1 MNPEQTNPPSEF
13 SELPTDVGHLDVKD
27 LLFRY
32 GEAMARC
39 GQLENQFRILEEK
52 TQSLEEAA
60 DGSRSELQSLLQ
72 QEEKGLKQKEQTIV
86 SLKTQLLTAKAEID
100 RLKEKLS
107 LAEEGELSRQRR
119 RRRHQRHWWQV
130 WR

>member
-1 MNPEQTNPPSEF
+1 M
-13 SELPTDVGHLDVKD
+13 
-27 LLFRY
+27 FRY

-39 GQLENQFRILEEK
+39 GQLENQVRIFEEK

-72 QEEKGLKQKEQTIV
+72 QEEKELKQKEQTIA
-86 SLKTQLLTAKAEID
+86 SLKIQLLTAKAEID

-107 LAEEGELSRQRR
+107 LAEEGGLIRQRR
-119 RRRHQRHWWQV
+119 RQRHQRHWWQV